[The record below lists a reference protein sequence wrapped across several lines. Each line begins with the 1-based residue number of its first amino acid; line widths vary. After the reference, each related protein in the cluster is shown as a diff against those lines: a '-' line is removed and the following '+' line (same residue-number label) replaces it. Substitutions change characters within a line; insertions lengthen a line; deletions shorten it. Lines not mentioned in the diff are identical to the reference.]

1 MNDQAEQ
8 RLLITGASRG
18 IGRAICLLP
27 ARARRILGVYRS
39 DHQAAQTLLD
49 DAALLAD
56 AALLDDA
63 GLLADAALRDLVA
76 GAQLSLLA
84 ADLATDAGISRLI
97 ERIQAEKLR
106 FSGAVFN
113 AGINLRSGFQ
123 GSRARADLR
132 AELEHNLAAPLLL
145 LSALL
150 DADLLQ
156 PGASL
161 VFISSNLVRH
171 AVLDR
176 VGYAASKAGLEA
188 AVRQLCLALGSR
200 GIRVNA
206 VAPGLIRTDMTRHM
220 SEQLL
225 TEYAAQTPLGRVGEP
240 LDVALAVD
248 FLLGEG
254 ASYISGQVLEVD
266 GGWGVR

>member
-1 MNDQAEQ
+1 MSNQAGPPGQ
-8 RLLITGASRG
+8 LLITGASRG
-18 IGRAICLLP
+18 IGRAVCLLP
-27 ARARRILGVYRS
+27 ARACSILGVYRS
-39 DHQAAQTLLD
+39 DHQAAQS
-49 DAALLAD
+49 LLAD
-56 AALLDDA
+56 V
-63 GLLADAALRDLVA
+63 GLLAGVYES

-84 ADLATDAGISRLI
+84 ADLATDEGIQRLVQHC
-97 ERIQAEKLR
+97 QAESMR

-113 AGINLRSGFQ
+113 AGINLRAGFQ
-123 GSRARADLR
+123 GPGARADLR
-132 AELEHNLAAPLLL
+132 AELEHNLASPLLL
-145 LSALL
+145 LSNLL

-161 VFISSNLVRH
+161 VFISTNLVRH
-171 AVLDR
+171 AVPDR

-188 AVRQLCLALGSR
+188 AVRQLCLQLGPR

-206 VAPGLIRTDMTRHM
+206 VAPGLIRTDMTQHM
-220 SEQLL
+220 SGQLL
-225 TEYAAQTPLGRVGEP
+225 AEYAAQTPLGRVGEP